1 MIQPDTHV
9 KILLRNNTIAEGI
22 VQDWSNI
29 VKLKSVDDQSYMIIL
44 HPEEDIILIKV
55 FLKNS
60 SEEKNKT
67 IPIEYSEEVKTELE
81 QNFQQTIEQPSDDPS
96 RNKSLAELKILLG
109 QQERQIVANK
119 LKQHHIGESKKVEYG
134 YPRFYSKPSSK

>member
-9 KILLRNNTIAEGI
+9 KILLRNNTIVEGI

-55 FLKNS
+55 FLVNS
-60 SEEKNKT
+60 LVEKIKT
-67 IPIEYSEEVKTELE
+67 ISKDDLEEVKTELD
-81 QNFQQTIEQPSDDPS
+81 QRFQQTIEQPSDAPERS
-96 RNKSLAELKILLG
+96 KSLAELKILLA

-119 LKQHHIGESKKVEYG
+119 LKQHHIGETKKVEYG
-134 YPRFYSKPSSK
+134 YPRFFPEPGSK